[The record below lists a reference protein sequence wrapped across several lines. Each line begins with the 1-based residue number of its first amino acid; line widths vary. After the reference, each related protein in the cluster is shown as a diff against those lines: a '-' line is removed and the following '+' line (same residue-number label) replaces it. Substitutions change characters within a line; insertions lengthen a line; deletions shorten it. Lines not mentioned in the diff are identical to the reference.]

1 MTARTF
7 TVVTS
12 YVGRDGQHR
21 VYVNG
26 HALPLRTDVELAEG
40 AAVIIQGDRAV
51 PPERRAA

>member
-51 PPERRAA
+51 PHERRAA

>member
-26 HALPLRTDVELAEG
+26 HALPLLTEVALAEG

-51 PPERRAA
+51 PHERRAA

>member
-26 HALPLRTDVELAEG
+26 HDLPLRSDTELPEG
-40 AAVIIQGDRAV
+40 AAVTIQGDRAI
-51 PPERRAA
+51 PSERRAA

>member
-26 HALPLRTDVELAEG
+26 HALPLRTDVALAEG
-40 AAVIIQGDRAV
+40 VAVIIQGDRAV
-51 PPERRAA
+51 PHERRAA